1 MGFFKCYLLLFQCF
15 AIAPNFCFLFERTVL
30 SLEYTNQL
38 IDVFQVEMF
47 QFKQSLQVEIEAK
60 DDVLRDF
67 SSTSKLTLRISDT
80 MFQLLE
86 SGKGSYRRKRKTT
99 FLTFACSFENV
110 EKESLVYRQFHLKF
124 RNG

>member
-60 DDVLRDF
+60 DDVLRNF

-86 SGKGSYRRKRKTT
+86 SERIVSKKRKTT